1 MRLSVKIAAVT
12 IVAGLV
18 LACAIFVAVVPT
30 YTVSASVNSAFVIW
44 NDDVSVVF
52 VPRRNVG
59 SARTSLEQLA
69 SLVAR
74 WAGMRAFSPRQCLTT
89 DGVILRF
96 ENGAVRTSRE
106 KKKRRAPWSAS
117 VPRPRFIDGRLLLF
131 GGVWNGREIDT
142 IEPNEY
148 LRLMSSPQPDDPGTW
163 HSQFLLEGSASADLP
178 LRIRGEAFTLK
189 SSTIGAGVT
198 IDLVRDGASVLRRPR
213 GCSSCDREPRP
224 SARAST
230 ESMFG
235 DAPSVVY
242 PFSP

>member
-12 IVAGLV
+12 IVAGTV
-18 LACAIFVAVVPT
+18 LASAMFVAVVPT

-44 NDDVSVVF
+44 NDDVLVVF

-59 SARTSLEQLA
+59 SAQTILEQLA

-74 WAGMRAFSPRQCLTT
+74 WAGMRAFSPRQALTT

-96 ENGAVRTSRE
+96 ENGVVRTS
-106 KKKRRAPWSAS
+106 RRAPWSAS

-142 IEPNEY
+142 IDPNEY
-148 LRLMSSPQPDDPGTW
+148 LRLMRSPQPDDPGTW
-163 HSQFLLEGSASADLP
+163 HSQVLLEGAASAALP
-178 LRIRGEAFTLK
+178 VRIRGEAFTLK

-198 IDLVRDGASVLRRPR
+198 IDLVRDGAVGPASSTRLFELRS
-213 GCSSCDREPRP
+213 GAQAI
-224 SARAST
+224 SAREY

-235 DAPSVVY
+235 EAQSVVY